1 MNFNMLDN
9 CTLFFLQACER
20 VESSK
25 SCSLIGSEN
34 GQYFRILPANVGEI
48 CRFSLNFLLSLI
60 AFNFQSWINNTNYF
74 PAVGYRRFHFFVHN
88 LLLTSPSFIRIQ

>member
-1 MNFNMLDN
+1 MNFNMLHN
-9 CTLFFLQACER
+9 CTLFFLQACELA
-20 VESSK
+20 ESSK

-60 AFNFQSWINNTNYF
+60 AFNFQS
-74 PAVGYRRFHFFVHN
+74 
-88 LLLTSPSFIRIQ
+88 